1 MKRIK
6 TIVKKRNFIKFL
18 KQNNAYGPYMY
29 NFNSLEGIF
38 YKKRYG
44 TSINSKKFFE
54 NLSYTDYLLEAFHWS
69 DTYQGYRFWLDLNK
83 EWIETMQN
91 VIKCQQLNKNFF
103 TS

>member
-6 TIVKKRNFIKFL
+6 TIVKKRNFINFL

-44 TSINSKKFFE
+44 TSINSKSFFE

-69 DTYQGYRFWLDLNK
+69 DTHQGYEFWHNLNK
-83 EWIETMQN
+83 KWIETMLN
-91 VIKCQQLNKNFF
+91 IIKCQQLNNA
-103 TS
+103 SSNS